1 MRRFRDVS
9 PTATIEIALL
19 VVFALVVT
27 LALRTSAS
35 SSMVKVGWL
44 FYAALLFTL
53 GSEFWWE
60 DWSFLRAA
68 TGYGVFGTL
77 IAAESPRWSMLMSAF
92 VGCASLALAVHLLLS
107 G

>member
-1 MRRFRDVS
+1 FHDVS
-9 PTATIEIALL
+9 PLAMIEIALL
-19 VVFALVVT
+19 VVFAFVVA

-35 SSMVKVGWL
+35 SSVVKVGWL

-68 TGYGVFGTL
+68 TGYGVFWTL
-77 IAAESPRWSMLMSAF
+77 IASESQRWSTVMSAL
-92 VGCASLALAVHLLLS
+92 VGCSSLTLAMHLLLS